1 MKNQLQMKAA
11 TLAEILDKNRLT
23 KAASQTITHKSLFD
37 QTDLGKEQTDDVAN
51 ATQGV
56 LASTDEAANH
66 SKENVGEIPN
76 AQSLNT
82 SGEAAI
88 RAGGRKI
95 KTQTEDGDASGTPA
109 EQAKVASY
117 YRKRI
122 AQIRQSKQASQKEVV
137 TGVNMDDFRTG
148 SEVLEKVASLVHRA
162 TNQDLW
168 EAEDGLIKLAATNPL
183 FNVCKERIL
192 MNKMAQDIEDLAEAE
207 GISEEEAAANLQEA
221 AEANPDMIDEMDEE
235 ATGEALVDLA
245 DAEAE
250 TAEFMGGLEEMA
262 AHASETTGEEIT
274 PDDLIA
280 AADEVAAMAEEMGVP
295 AEALI
300 AQAVEEMQGGED
312 GGEELTEE
320 DMMEAE
326 AIMEEAA
333 AMGVSPEEVLEAVLA
348 ESDDEGMEGGDED
361 FGEEDLAEAEAILAE
376 AAEMGISPEEVI
388 EMTLADLEGGD
399 EEVPVEKVASL
410 QKRAGSPRAAFVQ
423 QLRHRR
429 DGR

>member
-23 KAASQTITHKSLFD
+23 KAASQTITHKSLLD
-37 QTDLGKEQTDDVAN
+37 QTNLGKEQTDDVAN

-66 SKENVGEIPN
+66 SKEKVREIPN

-117 YRKRI
+117 YRKRL
-122 AQIRQSKQASQKEVV
+122 AQIRQNKQASQKEVV

-168 EAEDGLIKLAATNPL
+168 EAEDALIKLAATNPL

-192 MNKMAQDIEDLAEAE
+192 MNKMAQDIKDLAEAE

-221 AEANPDMIDEMDEE
+221 AEANPEMLAEIDEE

-250 TAEFMGGLEEMA
+250 TAEFIRGLEEMA
-262 AHASETTGEEIT
+262 AHASEVTGEVVT

-280 AADEVAAMAEEMGVP
+280 AADEVAAMAEATGVP

-300 AQAVEEMQGGED
+300 AQAVEEMQGGE
-312 GGEELTEE
+312 EPTEE

-326 AIMEEAA
+326 AILEEAA
-333 AMGVSPEEVLEAVLA
+333 AMGVSPEEVIEAVLA
-348 ESDDEGMEGGDED
+348 ESDAEGMEGGEEPT
-361 FGEEDLAEAEAILAE
+361 EEDMMEAEAILAE
-376 AAEMGISPEEVI
+376 AAEMGVSPEEVI
-388 EMTLADLEGGD
+388 EMALADLESGD

>member
-23 KAASQTITHKSLFD
+23 KAASQTITHKSLLD
-37 QTDLGKEQTDDVAN
+37 QTNLGKEQTDDVAN

-66 SKENVGEIPN
+66 SKEKVREIPN

-117 YRKRI
+117 YRKRL
-122 AQIRQSKQASQKEVV
+122 AQIRQNKQASQKEVV

-168 EAEDGLIKLAATNPL
+168 EAEDALIKLAATNPL

-192 MNKMAQDIEDLAEAE
+192 MNKMAQDIKDLAEAE

-221 AEANPDMIDEMDEE
+221 AEANPEMLAEIDEE

-250 TAEFMGGLEEMA
+250 TAEFIRGLEEMA
-262 AHASETTGEEIT
+262 AHASEVTGEVVT

-280 AADEVAAMAEEMGVP
+280 AADEVAAMAEETGVP

-300 AQAVEEMQGGED
+300 AQAVEEMQGGE
-312 GGEELTEE
+312 EPTEE

-326 AIMEEAA
+326 AILEEAA
-333 AMGVSPEEVLEAVLA
+333 AMGVSPEEVIEAVLA
-348 ESDDEGMEGGDED
+348 ESDAEGMEGGEEPT
-361 FGEEDLAEAEAILAE
+361 EEDMMEAEAILAE
-376 AAEMGISPEEVI
+376 AAEMGVSPEEVI
-388 EMTLADLEGGD
+388 EMALADLESGD

>member
-23 KAASQTITHKSLFD
+23 KAASQTITHKSLLD
-37 QTDLGKEQTDDVAN
+37 QTNLGKEQTDDVAN

-117 YRKRI
+117 YRKRL
-122 AQIRQSKQASQKEVV
+122 AQISQNKQASQKEVV

-168 EAEDGLIKLAATNPL
+168 EAEDALIKLAATNPL

-192 MNKMAQDIEDLAEAE
+192 MNKMAQDIKDLAEAE

-221 AEANPDMIDEMDEE
+221 AEANPEMLAEIDEE

-245 DAEAE
+245 DAEVE
-250 TAEFMGGLEEMA
+250 TAEFIRGLEEMA
-262 AHASETTGEEIT
+262 AHASEVTGEVVT

-280 AADEVAAMAEEMGVP
+280 AADEVAAMAEATGVP

-300 AQAVEEMQGGED
+300 AQAVEEMQGGE
-312 GGEELTEE
+312 EPTEE

-333 AMGVSPEEVLEAVLA
+333 AMGVSPEEVIEAVLA
-348 ESDDEGMEGGDED
+348 ESDAEGMEGGEEPT
-361 FGEEDLAEAEAILAE
+361 EEDMMEAEAILAE
-376 AAEMGISPEEVI
+376 AAEMGVSPEEVI
-388 EMTLADLEGGD
+388 EMALADLEGGD
-399 EEVPVEKVASL
+399 EEVQVEKVASL

>member
-23 KAASQTITHKSLFD
+23 KAASQTITHKSLLD
-37 QTDLGKEQTDDVAN
+37 QTNLGKEQTDDVAN

-66 SKENVGEIPN
+66 SKEKVREIPN

-117 YRKRI
+117 YRKRL
-122 AQIRQSKQASQKEVV
+122 AQIRQNKQASQKEVV

-168 EAEDGLIKLAATNPL
+168 EAEDALIKLAATNPL

-192 MNKMAQDIEDLAEAE
+192 MNKMAQDIKDLAEAE

-221 AEANPDMIDEMDEE
+221 AEANPEMLAEIDEE

-250 TAEFMGGLEEMA
+250 TAEFIRGLEEMA
-262 AHASETTGEEIT
+262 AHASEVTGEVVT

-280 AADEVAAMAEEMGVP
+280 AADEVAAMAEATGVP

-300 AQAVEEMQGGED
+300 AQAVEEMQGGE
-312 GGEELTEE
+312 EPTEE

-326 AIMEEAA
+326 AILEEAA
-333 AMGVSPEEVLEAVLA
+333 AMGVSPEEVIEAVLA
-348 ESDDEGMEGGDED
+348 ESDAEGMEGGEEPT
-361 FGEEDLAEAEAILAE
+361 EEDMMEAEAILAE
-376 AAEMGISPEEVI
+376 AAEMGVSPEEVI
-388 EMTLADLEGGD
+388 EMALADLEGGD

>member
-66 SKENVGEIPN
+66 SKEKVGEIPN

-117 YRKRI
+117 YRKRL
-122 AQIRQSKQASQKEVV
+122 AQIRQNKQASQKEVV

-192 MNKMAQDIEDLAEAE
+192 MNKMAQDIKDLAEAE

-221 AEANPDMIDEMDEE
+221 AEANPEMLAEIDEE

-250 TAEFMGGLEEMA
+250 TAEFISGLEEMA
-262 AHASETTGEEIT
+262 AHASEVTGEVVT

-280 AADEVAAMAEEMGVP
+280 AADEVAAMAEATGVP

-300 AQAVEEMQGGED
+300 AQAVEEMQGGE
-312 GGEELTEE
+312 EPTEE

-326 AIMEEAA
+326 AILEEAA
-333 AMGVSPEEVLEAVLA
+333 AMGVSPEEVIEAVLA
-348 ESDDEGMEGGDED
+348 ESDAEGMEGGEEPT
-361 FGEEDLAEAEAILAE
+361 EEDMMEAEAILAE
-376 AAEMGISPEEVI
+376 AAEMGVSPEEVI
-388 EMTLADLEGGD
+388 EMALADLEGGD

>member
-23 KAASQTITHKSLFD
+23 KAASQTITHKSLLD
-37 QTDLGKEQTDDVAN
+37 QTNLGKEQTDDVAN

-66 SKENVGEIPN
+66 SKEKVREIPN

-117 YRKRI
+117 YRKRL
-122 AQIRQSKQASQKEVV
+122 AQIRQNKQASQKEVV

-168 EAEDGLIKLAATNPL
+168 EAEDALIKLAATNPL

-192 MNKMAQDIEDLAEAE
+192 MNKMAQDIKDLAEAE

-221 AEANPDMIDEMDEE
+221 AEANPEMLAEIDEE

-250 TAEFMGGLEEMA
+250 TAEFIRGLEEMA
-262 AHASETTGEEIT
+262 AHASEVTGEVVT

-280 AADEVAAMAEEMGVP
+280 AADEVAAMAEATGVP

-300 AQAVEEMQGGED
+300 AQAVEEMQGGE
-312 GGEELTEE
+312 EPTEE

-326 AIMEEAA
+326 AILEEAA
-333 AMGVSPEEVLEAVLA
+333 AMGVSPEEVIEAVLA
-348 ESDDEGMEGGDED
+348 ESDAEGMEGGEEPT
-361 FGEEDLAEAEAILAE
+361 EEDRMEAEAILAE
-376 AAEMGISPEEVI
+376 AAEMGVSPEEVI
-388 EMTLADLEGGD
+388 EMALADLESGD

>member
-23 KAASQTITHKSLFD
+23 KAASQTITHKSLLD
-37 QTDLGKEQTDDVAN
+37 QTNLGKEQTDDVAN

-66 SKENVGEIPN
+66 SKEKVREIPN

-117 YRKRI
+117 YRKRL
-122 AQIRQSKQASQKEVV
+122 AQIRQNKQASQKEVV

-168 EAEDGLIKLAATNPL
+168 EAEDALIKLAATNPL

-192 MNKMAQDIEDLAEAE
+192 MNKMAQDIKDLAEAE

-221 AEANPDMIDEMDEE
+221 AEANPEMLAEIDEE

-250 TAEFMGGLEEMA
+250 TAEFIRGLEEMA
-262 AHASETTGEEIT
+262 AHASEVTGEVVT

-280 AADEVAAMAEEMGVP
+280 AADEVAAMAEETGVP

-300 AQAVEEMQGGED
+300 AQAVEEMQGGE
-312 GGEELTEE
+312 EPTEE

-326 AIMEEAA
+326 AILEEAA
-333 AMGVSPEEVLEAVLA
+333 AMGVSPEEVIEAVLA
-348 ESDDEGMEGGDED
+348 ESDAEGMEGGEEPT
-361 FGEEDLAEAEAILAE
+361 EEDMMEAEAILAE
-376 AAEMGISPEEVI
+376 AAEMGVSPEEVI
-388 EMTLADLEGGD
+388 EMALADLEGGD